1 MKNVFSKLLVTI
13 VALTVV
19 ITVINVTQR
28 VTQASYKDILYEYT
42 HDSDTIE
49 ITDLYTYGELKED
62 YSSSYVYNEN
72 STSDISYIRVMGSFG
87 KYEPYYNCT
96 YGSSKSCA
104 VGQSQYLPNTVREDG
119 YTHAGLLFDPGNG
132 YHISVYLWWSPDS
145 I

>member
-28 VTQASYKDILYEYT
+28 VTQASYEDKLYEYKY
-42 HDSDTIE
+42 DSDTIE
-49 ITDLYTYGELKED
+49 ITDLYTKGRLKED
-62 YSSSYVYNEN
+62 YSSAYVYNQA
-72 STSDISYIRVMGSFG
+72 SASDISYIRVMGSFG
-87 KYEPYYNCT
+87 EDAPYDNCT
-96 YGSSKSCA
+96 YGSSQSCA
-104 VGQSQYLPNTVREDG
+104 VGQSKYLPNTVREDG
-119 YTHAGLLFDPGNG
+119 YTYAGLLFDPGNG

>member
-28 VTQASYKDILYEYT
+28 VTQASHEDITYTYT

-49 ITDLYTYGELKED
+49 ITDLYTGGELKED
-62 YSSSYVYNEN
+62 YSSAYVYNQA
-72 STSDISYIRVMGSFG
+72 SASDISYIRVMGSFG
-87 KYEPYYNCT
+87 KNAPYDNCT
-96 YGSSKSCA
+96 YGSSQSCA
-104 VGQSQYLPNTVREDG
+104 VGQSKYLPNTVREDG
-119 YTHAGLLFDPGNG
+119 YTYAGLLFDPGNG
-132 YHISVYLWWSPDS
+132 YHISVYIKWSPDS